1 MSKINQHTE
10 FPSQVTRP
18 AETGRLGYDVCKPEI
33 EGQDQENQKERGHTQ
48 REKHKKSK
56 QEMRMKKGGK
66 KGELKSMIFQG
77 FQSSRE
83 IKIYPNEFLTVH
95 QLRNIAA

>member
-1 MSKINQHTE
+1 MSKINQHTV

-18 AETGRLGYDVCKPEI
+18 AETGRLSYDVCKAEI
-33 EGQDQENQKERGHTQ
+33 EGQDQGNQKERGTQ

-77 FQSSRE
+77 FQSLRE

>member
-18 AETGRLGYDVCKPEI
+18 AETGRLSYDVCKPEI
-33 EGQDQENQKERGHTQ
+33 EGQDQGNQKERGHTQ

-56 QEMRMKKGGK
+56 QEKRMKKGGK
-66 KGELKSMIFQG
+66 KVNFK
-77 FQSSRE
+77 
-83 IKIYPNEFLTVH
+83 
-95 QLRNIAA
+95 A